1 MTRRL
6 SMMALLLGFLLLVRP
21 AGAAEDW
28 PQFRGPT
35 GQGIS
40 ASRSVR
46 IEWGAD
52 KNIAWNVEV
61 PGRGW
66 SSPVLVGG
74 RIYLTTSVSE
84 GNGGEVSLRVLCLNA
99 ADGKTAWDVEAFR
112 PDPASVRAMHQK
124 NSA

>member
-6 SMMALLLGFLLLVRP
+6 SPIIAVLAFLLCVLTAR
-21 AGAAEDW
+21 AAEDW

-40 ASRSVR
+40 ASHNVP

-74 RIYLTTSVSE
+74 RICLTTSVSE
-84 GNGGEVSLRVLCLNA
+84 GNGGEVSLRVLCLSA
-99 ADGKTAWDVEAFR
+99 ADGKTAWDVEVFR
-112 PDPASVRAMHQK
+112 PDPASV
-124 NSA
+124 